1 MKIVRVNDENFS
13 IVLPIISNK
22 VVGFDIETSSTNK
35 ARAHTSVI
43 QVYVPERET
52 SFLFPMDVID
62 ASLTQEHKVQLIEAY
77 KTMSIVGHNLYYDT
91 LIMYR
96 DFGALPL
103 KIEHDTYILAIMRQ
117 CPNKG
122 LKALAIEADPT
133 LVGKIKSF
141 TEMMGYDPDDNL
153 DADID
158 LVYSFQNKAQVMY
171 MALDPYLPFIV
182 YDYIKDPKLTRA
194 YQIELNI
201 VLQLSKITAEGLLVD
216 YDKYLAALQDL
227 DNKMVPLQAK
237 IDSIVGWPLRVNSV
251 ADVQKA
257 LWEERQLPETP
268 LKTKTGKCATSEES
282 LKYLE
287 GDELVDA
294 ILEMKHHVSANSSAK
309 KARTYFDENNRIH
322 PTFLQLGFADAT
334 SRIYT
339 TDPSLNQWPWE
350 VRAAIIPDKGKKFV
364 YFDWSSAELYIA
376 CYFAKQEDVLAKY
389 AAHEDLHSYLSGLL
403 LGVEHPD
410 KSQRE
415 VSKVLTFATM
425 YGSEG
430 GAVAR
435 KLRCS
440 EEEARSLVERYLKVL
455 NKVRALRDSVHEEA
469 IRTHMTKTVFDRPR
483 ALPNLYSPE
492 TFEKGKRQAF
502 NTMIQGSCA
511 DFQKTAIAKLFKI
524 SQEDPRFNMKFT
536 VFDSFLI
543 EVDESVT
550 NAEIETVLDKL
561 SDFSDIFP
569 GFKFNYSYGISYDW
583 LSAKELA

>member
-1 MKIVRVNDENFS
+1 MKIIRVNDDNFDA
-13 IVLPIISNK
+13 VLPNVSNR
-22 VVGFDIETSSTNK
+22 VVGFDIETSSTNID
-35 ARAHTSVI
+35 RAHTCVI
-43 QVYVPERET
+43 QVYNKDIDT
-52 SFLFPMDVID
+52 SFLFPMDVLD
-62 ASLTQEHKVQLIEAY
+62 AHISDAHKAQLIEAY
-77 KTMSIVGHNLYYDT
+77 KTMALVGHNLYYDT
-91 LIMYR
+91 QIMYR
-96 DFGALPL
+96 DFGALPA

-117 CPNKG
+117 CPIKSLKG
-122 LKALAIEADPT
+122 LAIEADPT
-133 LVGKIKSF
+133 LAGKIKTF
-141 TEMMGYDPDDNL
+141 TEMMGFNPDEMEGDF
-153 DADID
+153 D
-158 LVYSFQNKAQVMY
+158 LSYSFQNKSHVIY
-171 MALDPYLPFIV
+171 MALDPYLPFLV

-194 YQIELNI
+194 YQIELDI
-201 VLQLSKITAEGLLVD
+201 LLQLIKITVEGLQVD
-216 YDKYLAALQDL
+216 YDKYTQALQEL
-227 DNKMVPLQAK
+227 DNKMVPLQSK
-237 IDSIVGWPLRVNSV
+237 IDSLVGWPLRVNSV
-251 ADVQKA
+251 ADVRRA
-257 LWEERQLPETP
+257 LWEERGLPETP
-268 LKTKTGKCATSEES
+268 IKTPKGECSTNEES

-287 GDELVDA
+287 GDELVDL
-294 ILEMKHHVSANSSAK
+294 ILEMKHYVSSNSSAK
-309 KARTYFDENNRIH
+309 KAKTYFDDNMRIH
-322 PTFLQLGFADAT
+322 PTFKQLGFADAT

-339 TDPSLNQWPWE
+339 QDPALNQWPWE
-350 VRAAIIPDKGKKFV
+350 VRAAIIPSAGKKFV

-376 CYFAKQEDVLAKY
+376 CYFAKQEDVLEKY

-403 LGVEHPD
+403 LGVDKPD

-440 EEEARSLVERYLKVL
+440 EEEARALVERYLKVL

-483 ALPNLYSPE
+483 QLPNLYSAE

-543 EVDESVT
+543 EVDEDVT
-550 NAEIETVLDKL
+550 NEEIERVLNKL